1 MWERVWTNE
10 RESAQQMIHATIKS
24 QATEESWVVAFP
36 NLRRVKLTMLP
47 RRTYTHNIS
56 LSTFFFSKNEI
67 IDYFYRIS
75 WTSYKSKLLDFFNK
89 FFC

>member
-36 NLRRVKLTMLP
+36 NSRRVKLTMLP
-47 RRTYTHNIS
+47 RITYTHNIS
-56 LSTFFFSKNEI
+56 LSTLFFIVKM
-67 IDYFYRIS
+67 
-75 WTSYKSKLLDFFNK
+75 KLLIIFIEWVERVTNLNY
-89 FFC
+89 

>member
-24 QATEESWVVAFP
+24 QATEESRVVAFP
-36 NLRRVKLTMLP
+36 NSRRVKLTMLP

-56 LSTFFFSKNEI
+56 LSTLFFIVKM
-67 IDYFYRIS
+67 
-75 WTSYKSKLLDFFNK
+75 KLLIIFIEWVERVTNLNY
-89 FFC
+89 